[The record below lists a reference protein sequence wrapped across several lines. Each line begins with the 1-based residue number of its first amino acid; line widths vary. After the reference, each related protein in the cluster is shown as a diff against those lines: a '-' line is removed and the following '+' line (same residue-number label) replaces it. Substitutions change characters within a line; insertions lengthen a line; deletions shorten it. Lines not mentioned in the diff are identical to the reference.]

1 MPLDKNRLTALE
13 DAVKDH
19 ENRITALEARLDP
32 KTREQLLK
40 AGLEDLLD
48 ELAGLTEERS

>member
-19 ENRITALEARLDP
+19 ENRITALEALSLIHISEP
-32 KTREQLLK
+32 TRPY
-40 AGLEDLLD
+40 
-48 ELAGLTEERS
+48 